1 MHPTFLPFHE
11 LCVRYIVTNS
21 TEIYWSQW
29 VKSAPP
35 TASFFTAFT
44 QSMYTR
50 SCQPC
55 LHPPTPH
62 PWRHRTLA
70 KCDVQHGKKIHIT
83 RKRVT
88 ADSDI
93 LTCLSFV
100 QSCPAC
106 RTHGIS
112 PSVIWETGCYVQ
124 TKHNGTLANESHT
137 GSSTVAQHGM
147 AFTKHNKHGTV
158 SLRSPVSTQSS
169 IKRLI
174 LHISLKLVN
183 SLR

>member
-1 MHPTFLPFHE
+1 MRTVHCHEFYRNLLKPVGKVSSSHRIFLH
-11 LCVRYIVTNS
+11 
-21 TEIYWSQW
+21 
-29 VKSAPP
+29 
-35 TASFFTAFT
+35 
-44 QSMYTR
+44 
-50 SCQPC
+50 C
-55 LHPPTPH
+55 LHAVNVHQELSTMLAPPPTPH